1 VISILRIVQAM
12 VINGITIYGVFGAQ
26 WTVGT
31 AIALYWSENVIGIV
45 LITLRFLLHR
55 ILTHKRGHSRGVLR
69 DFLTV
74 TAVFTAAH
82 GLFVFLF
89 IGFVF
94 PRVAPAEAFDRSSF
108 KLGLMLI
115 GGVMLLGFLVDALAM
130 KDTPFAAVRFAA
142 DSFMPRVLV
151 VHLTIIFGLLAM
163 AIFGHAR
170 ALFAVFAALKFLAD
184 MISRAPKEFGE
195 TPPRWF
201 VWFAKRTGDQN
212 ILEKWRREREG
223 QLARI
228 ADDEL
233 PMAGA

>member
-1 VISILRIVQAM
+1 LISILRIVQAM
-12 VINGITIYGVFGAQ
+12 VINGVTIYGVFGAQ

-31 AIALYWSENVIGIV
+31 AIALYWSENVIGII
-45 LITLRFLLHR
+45 LISLRFLLHR
-55 ILTHKRGHSRGVLR
+55 ALTHKRGHSRGILGN
-69 DFLTV
+69 FLAATS
-74 TAVFTAAH
+74 VFTAAH
-82 GLFVFLF
+82 GIFVFLF

-94 PRVAPAEAFDRSSF
+94 PRVAPEEAFQASSF
-108 KLGLMLI
+108 KLGLLVI
-115 GGVMLLGFLVDALAM
+115 GSVMLLGFLVDAVAM
-130 KDTPFAAVRFAA
+130 KNTPFVSIRFAA

-184 MISRAPKEFGE
+184 MVSRAPKEFGE

-201 VWFAKRTGDQN
+201 VWFARRTGDQN
-212 ILEKWRREREG
+212 ILEKWRQEREG
-223 QLARI
+223 QIARI

-233 PMAGA
+233 PMVGA